1 MLVLGWC
8 LLGDGGGDLAVE
20 LLEAPHP
27 GVGGH
32 VLHPPAVQ
40 YSTVQY
46 STVLHP
52 PHRPRHGVHHL
63 LPRTQRRPEL
73 DRLLLDARVVQN
85 LAIKASNK
93 VTRKFA

>member
-40 YSTVQY
+40 CSTVQY
-46 STVLHP
+46 STVQYSAP
-52 PHRPRHGVHHL
+52 PTTP
-63 LPRTQRRPEL
+63 P
-73 DRLLLDARVVQN
+73 
-85 LAIKASNK
+85 S
-93 VTRKFA
+93 TRGPPSPSTDSAQTRA

>member
-46 STVLHP
+46 STVQFSAP
-52 PHRPRHGVHHL
+52 PTT
-63 LPRTQRRPEL
+63 LP
-73 DRLLLDARVVQN
+73 
-85 LAIKASNK
+85 S
-93 VTRKFA
+93 TRGPPSPSTDSAQTRA

>member
-1 MLVLGWC
+1 MPGWC

-46 STVLHP
+46 SAVQYSTVQHSAP
-52 PHRPRHGVHHL
+52 PTTP
-63 LPRTQRRPEL
+63 P
-73 DRLLLDARVVQN
+73 
-85 LAIKASNK
+85 S
-93 VTRKFA
+93 TRGPPSPSTDSAQTRA

>member
-32 VLHPPAVQ
+32 VLHPPVVQ

-46 STVLHP
+46 STVQYS
-52 PHRPRHGVHHL
+52 
-63 LPRTQRRPEL
+63 T
-73 DRLLLDARVVQN
+73 VQY
-85 LAIKASNK
+85 S
-93 VTRKFA
+93 TEQ

>member
-1 MLVLGWC
+1 MLGWC

-46 STVLHP
+46 STVQFSAP
-52 PHRPRHGVHHL
+52 PTT
-63 LPRTQRRPEL
+63 LP
-73 DRLLLDARVVQN
+73 
-85 LAIKASNK
+85 S
-93 VTRKFA
+93 TRGPPSPSTDSAQTRA